1 MSAAPGDSPRDD
13 SFEDEGSPA
22 QDAKDS
28 EVKHVVSLRRQ
39 DPTPSD
45 DAPAPPVEGSP
56 RRPRSDDAPEV
67 EGSPDD
73 VEASQQPPTP
83 AATRRWRK
91 AKHAVSLLNPAKLL
105 KKKENPGPTPTG
117 GQLLTMT
124 AQQAA
129 PTRSSWHKTA
139 PPKKVSIK
147 RTSSSD
153 STASILAKE
162 KRQRLR
168 KLKRARSRTTFTDLI
183 GLTEKHDDDL
193 EKELLDDMRSNKFP
207 RHRAHWLIMD
217 PLQKWRLKW
226 DILMMLMICF
236 VMIVTPLDRGV
247 PGPCCDRTPSPPSDE
262 AVGGLIFDFERI
274 LGRISHTGSS
284 WRLSLR

>member
-1 MSAAPGDSPRDD
+1 MSAAPGDRPRDD
-13 SFEDEGSPA
+13 SFEDRGSPSTETKDG
-22 QDAKDS
+22 DA
-28 EVKHVVSLRRQ
+28 KHVVSLRRQ

-45 DAPAPPVEGSP
+45 DAPAPV
-56 RRPRSDDAPEV
+56 DDEQPEV
-67 EGSPDD
+67 AGSPDD
-73 VEASQQPPTP
+73 VQPPTP
-83 AATRRWRK
+83 AAKRRWRK
-91 AKHAVSLLNPAKLL
+91 AKHAVSLLNPANLL
-105 KKKENPGPTPTG
+105 KKKPVDQTPTG

-124 AQQAA
+124 AQRAA
-129 PTRSSWHKTA
+129 PTRSSWHKTPA
-139 PPKKVSIK
+139 KIK

-153 STASILAKE
+153 STSSTLAKE

-183 GLTEKHDDDL
+183 GLFEKQDDDI

-236 VMIVTPLDRGV
+236 VMIVTPFELAFVSAVGWAKNYTPFPNKLISASRRV
-247 PGPCCDRTPSPPSDE
+247 ETPS
-262 AVGGLIFDFERI
+262 R
-274 LGRISHTGSS
+274 H
-284 WRLSLR
+284 

>member
-1 MSAAPGDSPRDD
+1 MSAAPGDRPRGE
-13 SFEDEGSPA
+13 SFEDEGSPSETKDG
-22 QDAKDS
+22 DA
-28 EVKHVVSLRRQ
+28 KHVVSLRRQ
-39 DPTPSD
+39 TD
-45 DAPAPPVEGSP
+45 DAIVE
-56 RRPRSDDAPEV
+56 

-73 VEASQQPPTP
+73 VQAPPTP
-83 AATRRWRK
+83 AAKRRWRK
-91 AKHAVSLLNPAKLL
+91 AKHAVSLLNPANIL
-105 KKKENPGPTPTG
+105 KKKPVDQTPTG

-129 PTRSSWHKTA
+129 PTRSSWHKTPA
-139 PPKKVSIK
+139 KIK

-153 STASILAKE
+153 STSSTLAKE

-183 GLTEKHDDDL
+183 GLFEKQDDDI

-217 PLQKWRLKW
+217 PLQRWRLKW

-236 VMIVTPLDRGV
+236 VMIVTPFELAFV
-247 PGPCCDRTPSPPSDE
+247 S
-262 AVGGLIFDFERI
+262 AVGWSKNYTPFPNKF
-274 LGRISHTGSS
+274 ISASRRVEAPSRH
-284 WRLSLR
+284 LHE

>member
-1 MSAAPGDSPRDD
+1 MSAAPGDRPRDD
-13 SFEDEGSPA
+13 SFEDKGSPT
-22 QDAKDS
+22 QDTKDGD
-28 EVKHVVSLRRQ
+28 VKHVVSLRRQ
-39 DPTPSD
+39 TDAPAPTPSD
-45 DAPAPPVEGSP
+45 DAPAPPVDGSP

-73 VEASQQPPTP
+73 IEEKAPPTP

-153 STASILAKE
+153 STSSTLAKE

-193 EKELLDDMRSNKFP
+193 EKELLDDMRS
-207 RHRAHWLIMD
+207 
-217 PLQKWRLKW
+217 
-226 DILMMLMICF
+226 
-236 VMIVTPLDRGV
+236 
-247 PGPCCDRTPSPPSDE
+247 
-262 AVGGLIFDFERI
+262 
-274 LGRISHTGSS
+274 SS
-284 WRLSLR
+284 RRPVV

>member
-1 MSAAPGDSPRDD
+1 MSAAPGDRPRDD
-13 SFEDEGSPA
+13 SFEDKGSPA
-22 QDAKDS
+22 QDAKDGD
-28 EVKHVVSLRRQ
+28 VKHVVSLRRQ
-39 DPTPSD
+39 IEPTPSD
-45 DAPAPPVEGSP
+45 ASPDAALSDAPSPVPTMSDPPSP
-56 RRPRSDDAPEV
+56 VDDAGPEV

-73 VEASQQPPTP
+73 VDESQQPPTP
-83 AATRRWRK
+83 AAKRRWRA

-105 KKKENPGPTPTG
+105 KKKETPGPTPTG

-153 STASILAKE
+153 STASTLAKE

-236 VMIVTPLDRGV
+236 VLCGNQPV
-247 PGPCCDRTPSPPSDE
+247 S
-262 AVGGLIFDFERI
+262 
-274 LGRISHTGSS
+274 
-284 WRLSLR
+284 